1 MAYNPKGMGEQD
13 INEYLQMVAEWDRKS
28 DETRGMITTMLNK
41 KVSPE
46 IWRGMMA
53 VPPGSV
59 LESVLE
65 AFKMETDIPLEL
77 PFFTMLHFISGYLL
91 SKRIKMTGKFG
102 SIYPELWT
110 IVLAES
116 GTGKTFAHD
125 QIAKHAPVKS
135 EFPECNSGAKF
146 IDAFQENNF
155 GLWFQDEI
163 AQKMKQI
170 ETPQSPLADVKEYLL
185 KAYSNDKIERSTM
198 KGGTIT
204 INEPC
209 LGILGLNTPASFYK
223 SVSPESLLDGFMQRF
238 ACVVAEADPDRDVKL
253 TPEQYALYDAEALQ
267 KASKRAFDKLLKVE
281 LHSEYR
287 LSREAEQAYI
297 VSFGLLINSE
307 DIPTSFFRRIMFR
320 GFRYALLYHI
330 ILGKT
335 SVDIDKEDIGWGAR
349 VAALHL
355 SDYKKLFTRD
365 DNFLA
370 LEKLIT
376 RTKDIKQHCQ
386 DEGIE
391 FTHRY
396 LQQRI
401 GGKLKASGAKVLI
414 GLV

>member
-28 DETRGMITTMLNK
+28 DETRGMITAMLNK

-53 VPPGSV
+53 VPPNSV

-77 PFFTMLHFISGYLL
+77 PFFTMLHFVSGYLL
-91 SKRIKMTGKFG
+91 SKRIKMTGRFG

-135 EFPECNSGAKF
+135 DFPECNSGAKF

-185 KAYSNDKIERSTM
+185 RAYGNQKIERSTM

-253 TPEQYALYDAEALQ
+253 TPEQYALYDAVALQ
-267 KASKRAFDKLLKVE
+267 KASKRAFDKLLKVQ
-281 LHSEYR
+281 LHNEYR
-287 LSREAEQAYI
+287 LSNEAEQAYK

-365 DNFLA
+365 DNFRA

-376 RTKDIKQHCQ
+376 RTKEVKQRCQ
-386 DEGIE
+386 DEGKE

-396 LQQRI
+396 LQQQI

>member
-267 KASKRAFDKLLKVE
+267 KASKRAFDKLLKVQ

-365 DNFLA
+365 DNFGT

-376 RTKDIKQHCQ
+376 RTKILKQRCE
-386 DEGIE
+386 DEGKE

-396 LQQRI
+396 LQQQI